1 MAPRPAQHLN
11 CITAFTFVLAIF
23 GVLGGIAAVL
33 ATRTDNGIAI
43 APPLN
48 IRTLQY

>member
-1 MAPRPAQHLN
+1 MSYLLN
-11 CITAFTFVLAIF
+11 GWNVAAFSEDLVA
-23 GVLGGIAAVL
+23 G
-33 ATRTDNGIAI
+33 ATNGIAI